1 MAEFSKI
8 PVIGIVGPTA
18 SGKTALSVKLAQA
31 LDGEI
36 VSCDSM
42 QIYRQMSVGTAKP
55 SLEEREGVVHHLM
68 DFLDVSEPFSVAD
81 YCKRADEVIRDIHV
95 RGKRVLVVGGT
106 GLYFSSLIDH
116 ITFEDQ
122 KSDSALRERLQR
134 DADEYGGEYLLRQLE
149 AFDPETAKSL
159 HPNNVGRIIRAI
171 EVYRTTGQTMS
182 QKQRLSRAC
191 ESPYLPCLIGLTFR
205 DRAKLYDRIDRRV
218 DLMMEQGLLEEN
230 RRLLTLPLSDTASQA
245 IGFKEFLPYLYGQ
258 APLEE
263 CVENL
268 KRQSR
273 RYAKR
278 QLTWFRR
285 DARIFWIHAD
295 EHPSF
300 DSILRTAYDRIENRK
315 EMGD

>member
-55 SLEEREGVVHHLM
+55 SFEEREGVVHHLM

-81 YCKRADEVIRDIHV
+81 YCKRADEVIRDIHA

-134 DADEYGGEYLLRQLE
+134 EADEYGGEYLLRQLE
-149 AFDPETAKSL
+149 AFDPETAKAL

-171 EVYRTTGQTMS
+171 EVYRITGQTMS
-182 QKQRLSRAC
+182 QRLEAHGA
-191 ESPYLPCLIGLTFR
+191 YR
-205 DRAKLYDRIDRRV
+205 DGNWAEASAV
-218 DLMMEQGLLEEN
+218 LLRE
-230 RRLLTLPLSDTASQA
+230 RCAA
-245 IGFKEFLPYLYGQ
+245 
-258 APLEE
+258 
-263 CVENL
+263 
-268 KRQSR
+268 
-273 RYAKR
+273 
-278 QLTWFRR
+278 
-285 DARIFWIHAD
+285 
-295 EHPSF
+295 
-300 DSILRTAYDRIENRK
+300 
-315 EMGD
+315 